1 MPETRNLVKG
11 RRKLVLMPLTIAVLA
26 LLVPSFGPSLE
37 AQDSVKSIWKI
48 QHPPFS
54 STIGLGLTAVSAR
67 SDQDVWAVGN
77 GSAHWDG
84 TSWTLIPI
92 VRHDSLNLVGVAALS
107 STNVWA
113 PSPSTMMSTSS

>member
-1 MPETRNLVKG
+1 
-11 RRKLVLMPLTIAVLA
+11 MPLTIAVLA

-77 GSAHWDG
+77 GSAHWEG
-84 TSWTLIPI
+84 TSGPPIPL
-92 VRHDSLNLVGVAALS
+92 VRHDMLNLGGVAAPS
-107 STNVWA
+107 ATNLRD
-113 PSPSTMMSTSS
+113 PYP